1 MQIIAL
7 LHGVQKVKPT
17 KKENSYNFHTSYI
30 YHLQKLGVKIINPS
44 LSFCI
49 LQTHAVLNKEET
61 IWYQWDQ
68 TSEVFLEV
76 I

>member
-7 LHGVQKVKPT
+7 LHGVQKVIQMK
-17 KKENSYNFHTSYI
+17 KLFSKENSYNFHTSYI

-49 LQTHAVLNKEET
+49 VQTNARGP
-61 IWYQWDQ
+61 
-68 TSEVFLEV
+68 
-76 I
+76 